1 LLKIKKLLPNNF
13 FDCYN
18 LIKTNKNDSIYF
30 KQLGW
35 SGDQFKNQLIKDNN
49 FSLALFNDDL
59 MLSFVIGDI
68 ISIEK
73 IIEYEILLVY
83 VNFNYRLLGY
93 ASKLLNE
100 IPSVLKHRNLEKIY
114 LEVSS
119 DNVDAIE
126 LYKNNNFVQIGIR
139 KNYYYIAK
147 KKSDAL
153 LFEKKINE

>member
-1 LLKIKKLLPNNF
+1 
-13 FDCYN
+13 
-18 LIKTNKNDSIYF
+18 
-30 KQLGW
+30 
-35 SGDQFKNQLIKDNN
+35 
-49 FSLALFNDDL
+49 
-59 MLSFVIGDI
+59 MLSFVMGDI

-139 KNYYYIAK
+139 KNYYYITK